1 MVVVGLEAAALAES
15 ADRTV
20 NRPIRRAW
28 RCKHCSMPFSIDHNI
43 AQSFVRAVQC
53 GALLVDSTSLR
64 AWVGEFVCYE
74 VTRQREAVE
83 RSGQV
88 TRKSERGRSR
98 AEVHTL
104 GAGGAC
110 YWVSVSREAFGSS
123 TDADA
128 GARGNYRQLSERG
141 ERAA

>member
-1 MVVVGLEAAALAES
+1 M
-15 ADRTV
+15 
-20 NRPIRRAW
+20 
-28 RCKHCSMPFSIDHNI
+28 
-43 AQSFVRAVQC
+43 AVQTLLHAVQYRPQHRSIIRSR
-53 GALLVDSTSLR
+53 GAVRRPLVDSTSLR